1 MSMANEKDTTA
12 ALWES
17 WQRLHRIYSTLA
29 REMVIDCTPCASLE
43 DGTQVPSAEAVAEAE
58 QWFATMDERVRIHHL
73 RQFAQTS
80 DQVNEQVLA
89 DLIFHLVNKKKRT
102 EDDRDKA
109 DFTAVQLL
117 SFRVPSRLALTQ
129 FSVEEAVAILEPV
142 LGSGG
147 SEDSK
152 LMTELDGLLAEA
164 SGASN
169 LNALFTA
176 RIIERSRTI
185 KAVFGDR
192 LFEPLTLAAIARFGF
207 LLRRSFFRL
216 MQQDLNAILDGLRQ
230 LENQGVTTLDCRK
243 AQFGAEE
250 TIPRIRMIC
259 QSWRVMFQAEYSA
272 GQPLCLLVDLKT
284 AVETALAQS
293 GKPEGASQT
302 KGAQAGG
309 KKS

>member
-1 MSMANEKDTTA
+1 MSNEKDITT
-12 ALWES
+12 ALWEC
-17 WQRLHRIYSTLA
+17 WQRLHRIYCMLA
-29 REMVIDCTPCASLE
+29 REMVIECTPCASLE

-58 QWFATMDERVRIHHL
+58 QWFSTMDERIRIHHL

-80 DQVNEQVLA
+80 DQVNEQVLT

-102 EDDRDKA
+102 DDDRDKA

-129 FSVEEAVAILEPV
+129 FSVEEAVAILEPA

-152 LMTELDGLLAEA
+152 LMAELDGLLVEA
-164 SGASN
+164 SSASN

-185 KAVFGDR
+185 KAAFGDR

-284 AVETALAQS
+284 AVEAALAQTV
-293 GKPEGASQT
+293 KPDGSQQP
-302 KGAQAGG
+302 KGVQAGG
-309 KKS
+309 KKT